1 MNNIKYLKLSDVS
14 RSNLKQGKEFLYPAE
29 IRKIKIKENFDS
41 RRKQLLTNWELQ
53 EKRLL
58 KFKKSRKIEKLNTI
72 AKNKIKTDDI
82 KFRIAEIKDLEYH
95 KRLDLVNKL
104 KKKEKKAMVNLKNL
118 KRSAFAKKLEKDYNR
133 YWGKIDTQT
142 RILETNKLLIERCVD
157 HINPTVEEEENIDEI
172 GNENE
177 EIEKESESSEHC
189 NYTPV
194 SSNIIKFN
202 PR

>member
-1 MNNIKYLKLSDVS
+1 MNNIKYFKLSDVPK
-14 RSNLKQGKEFLYPAE
+14 SNLKQDKEFLYPTE

-41 RRKQLLTNWELQ
+41 RRRQLLTNWELR

-58 KFKKSRKIEKLNTI
+58 NFKKSQKIKKLNTI
-72 AKNKIKTDDI
+72 AKNKIKTEDI

-95 KRLDLVNKL
+95 RRLDLVNKL
-104 KKKEKKAMVNLKNL
+104 KKKDKKAVVNLKNL

-133 YWGKIDTQT
+133 YWSKIDTQT

-157 HINPTVEEEENIDEI
+157 HINPTVEEEEMIDEI

-189 NYTPV
+189 NYIPV
-194 SSNIIKFN
+194 SK
-202 PR
+202 